1 MLRNIEGRRRVDR
14 ERDGW
19 MASSNVFDG
28 QKFEQ
33 TLGDIEGWGSLACCS
48 TWGCKEL
55 DTTEQQQ
62 SNFAYVFKTVKK

>member
-1 MLRNIEGRRRVDR
+1 MPGKIEGRRRVDR

-33 TLGDIEGWGSLACCS
+33 TPGDSEGQGSLAS
-48 TWGCKEL
+48 ADRGVT
-55 DTTEQQQ
+55 DSDPTE
-62 SNFAYVFKTVKK
+62 